1 MSRGKVQRM
10 IIQKGEMKY
19 SIEEQERIWKVESVN
34 GKLTVCYKLNKEDY
48 PTIDDV
54 CIFIMQS
61 NMF

>member
-1 MSRGKVQRM
+1 M

-19 SIEEQERIWKVESVN
+19 RIEEHERIWKVESVN

-54 CIFIMQS
+54 RMFIMQS